1 MLNLQTAGPI
11 VFGICLVA
19 VGAVCLT
26 SARRVQE
33 RMLSIAGTPRTRLAS
48 WSLGLARSQTAVRS
62 IRVSGLLALVM
73 GVLLCVL
80 PFVSRT

>member
-1 MLNLQTAGPI
+1 MLNLQTVGP
-11 VFGICLVA
+11 VAFGVCLVA
-19 VGAVCLT
+19 AGAICLT
-26 SARRVQE
+26 AARRVQQ

-48 WSLGLARSQTAVRS
+48 WSLGLARSETAVRS
-62 IRVSGLLALVM
+62 IRVPGLLALVM